1 MPFYENSV
9 RNLLL
14 SQNEEKCVYSPVNLY
29 LCMAT
34 LTEMTDGKTKQ
45 QLMDALGQKDTE
57 EIREQSQ
64 AIWKSVYTDHLL
76 SECILGKSI
85 WLNESVPF
93 QKEVLEMLAEHYYA
107 ETYQGLMGKEMGQ
120 RIQEWVNDMTKN
132 ILEQEA
138 KSIQTDVARTVFVL
152 MSTAYFYDQ
161 WVELFSSSYTKRD
174 TFKNADGKEVECE
187 FMNRTEGRGIYQTKR
202 FQSTWLEFEGGSN
215 MFLFLPKRGVSLE
228 EVLIREESGLSVK

>member
-14 SQNEEKCVYSPVNLY
+14 SQNEEKCVYSPVNFY
-29 LCMAT
+29 LCMAM

-76 SECILGKSI
+76 SECILGQSI

-120 RIQEWVNDMTKN
+120 RIQEWVNDMTKEHIGAGSKKYSDRCSKN
-132 ILEQEA
+132 
-138 KSIQTDVARTVFVL
+138 SICIDV
-152 MSTAYFYDQ
+152 
-161 WVELFSSSYTKRD
+161 
-174 TFKNADGKEVECE
+174 
-187 FMNRTEGRGIYQTKR
+187 NR
-202 FQSTWLEFEGGSN
+202 L
-215 MFLFLPKRGVSLE
+215 LL
-228 EVLIREESGLSVK
+228 